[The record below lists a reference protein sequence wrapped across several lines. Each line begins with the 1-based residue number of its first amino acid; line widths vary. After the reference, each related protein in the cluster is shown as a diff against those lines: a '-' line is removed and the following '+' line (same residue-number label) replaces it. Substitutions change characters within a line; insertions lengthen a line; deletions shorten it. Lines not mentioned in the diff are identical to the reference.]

1 MRITDLFERH
11 KKHPP
16 ELIANVCQYW
26 AQGLNYKT
34 IAKNTGI
41 TPQAVNKIILK
52 NYKDRTLRRNPAE
65 GNEIQQ
71 ITDLYSQ
78 GMRVSEIARELAMPW
93 NRVKSIIINHVNK

>member
-26 AQGLNYKT
+26 DQGLDYKT
-34 IAKNTGI
+34 IAKNIGI

-52 NYKDRTLRRNPAE
+52 HYNDRNLRRKPAE
-65 GNEIQQ
+65 GTEIQQ

-78 GMRVSEIARELAMPW
+78 GIRIAEIARKLNMPW